1 MVFGKKKKKKKSKN
15 IETVIS
21 SGTKI
26 EGTIKVEESIRID
39 GELEGELIAQGD
51 VFVGKNGKLK
61 ADVKG
66 DDVMIAGEV
75 EGNVKAEG
83 KLEIVDTA
91 KLIGDICISNLV
103 IHDGAVFKGRS
114 TSKFTSQDNKQ
125 DNKEKTDNNGKDKLN
140 KAKKKKD
147 KKN

>member
-1 MVFGKKKKKKKSKN
+1 MVFGKDKKKKKSKN
-15 IETVIS
+15 IETVVS

-26 EGTIKVEESIRID
+26 EGTIEVEESIRID
-39 GELEGELIAQGD
+39 GELQGELIAQGD
-51 VFVGKNGKLK
+51 VFIGEKGKLK
-61 ADVKG
+61 ADVQG

-91 KLIGDICISNLV
+91 RLIGDICISNLV

-114 TSKFTSQDNKQ
+114 TSKFASENKKQ
-125 DNKEKTDNNGKDKLN
+125 DKTNVKDKNN
-140 KAKKKKD
+140 KSKKTKT

>member
-1 MVFGKKKKKKKSKN
+1 MVFGKKKKKKKRSKN

-61 ADVKG
+61 ADVEG

-114 TSKFTSQDNKQ
+114 TSKFASEDKKQDNKQ
-125 DNKEKTDNNGKDKLN
+125 KSDNNKDKPN
-140 KAKKKKD
+140 KDKAKKD

>member
-1 MVFGKKKKKKKSKN
+1 MVFGKDKKKKKSKN
-15 IETVIS
+15 IETVVS

-26 EGTIKVEESIRID
+26 EGTIEVEESIRID
-39 GELEGELIAQGD
+39 GKLEGELIAQGD
-51 VFVGKNGKLK
+51 VFIGKNGKLK
-61 ADVKG
+61 ADVQG
-66 DDVMIAGEV
+66 DDVIIAGEV

-91 KLIGDICISNLV
+91 RLIGDICISNLV

-114 TSKFTSQDNKQ
+114 TSKFAS
-125 DNKEKTDNNGKDKLN
+125 ENNNKDKN
-140 KAKKKKD
+140 KNNKSKKTKT